1 MFKGW
6 VEGRAVAETVLEAQG
21 DASAQQLADTGHA
34 VLELDSVLAS
44 LIACQDTRTL
54 EACLVELLLD
64 RTSAHSVYVAVL
76 DESGKFMEVTTARGS
91 IAQRQFGRRF
101 EVAQAVLGG
110 AWHNASVDN
119 KTITDPPWLESEEEG
134 QVFALPLT
142 VDDAVVAVVGLLSA
156 SGSQDFASEV
166 PLVRRIGR
174 VASIAMANTRLLDS
188 TRQSLANTR
197 ALADLGQI
205 LSASKTTDE
214 ACTTAFDM
222 LSSTLQLWRITF
234 HLANAR
240 GELEPHVCW
249 CADNGGERGTH
260 FLDKATLKQS
270 IAQWTFDTNRSAFL
284 SRMDEDPRQDPA
296 IHAMRKRLGIGS
308 AVSVPM
314 RKQGTVFGVAVMVR
328 RRETQDFDESEVALF
343 KSVVSQLS
351 VFAEKQDLSEKLAH
365 EAFHDPLTDLANRAL
380 LKRELE
386 QGIEGRDALEHTFS
400 VMYIDL
406 DGFKPVNDTH
416 GHAIGDRLLKM
427 VAQRLKV
434 TLSNDDLLAR
444 IGGDEFAVVVRQR
457 ASEADIAARILAC
470 LSTPFDTG
478 SASVT
483 IGASIGVSRF
493 PEHSSTVDGLLA
505 CADEAM
511 YAAKNSG
518 KNCMRVFEDQSVQ
531 SSPDQVQLLMDLSVA
546 IDKEQL
552 ELVYQPQVR
561 FSDGAV
567 IGVEAL
573 IRWQHPERGV
583 LLPAEFLPL
592 ANESGVIDQIGRW
605 VLEEA
610 MSQLARWRS
619 TPQKDLRISINVAT
633 SDIQRGDFSDQVLSA
648 LSRHGVPGHLV
659 ELELTE
665 SIKLYEI
672 DSLVRQ
678 LSILRASGVRIAIDG
693 FGAGYSSLSSLQT
706 MPLDVLKFDRSFIKQ
721 LDNNG
726 DEPSIG
732 KTLLLV
738 ASGLGLETVTTGVE
752 LAEQADLMAGLECD
766 RVQGFLFS
774 GPVTADKLDS
784 VSARIKKRLRDRVQ
798 KNRAA

>member
-1 MFKGW
+1 
-6 VEGRAVAETVLEAQG
+6 
-21 DASAQQLADTGHA
+21 
-34 VLELDSVLAS
+34 
-44 LIACQDTRTL
+44 
-54 EACLVELLLD
+54 
-64 RTSAHSVYVAVL
+64 
-76 DESGKFMEVTTARGS
+76 
-91 IAQRQFGRRF
+91 
-101 EVAQAVLGG
+101 
-110 AWHNASVDN
+110 
-119 KTITDPPWLESEEEG
+119 
-134 QVFALPLT
+134 LT

-197 ALADLGQI
+197 ALADLGQV

-416 GHAIGDRLLKM
+416 
-427 VAQRLKV
+427 
-434 TLSNDDLLAR
+434 
-444 IGGDEFAVVVRQR
+444 
-457 ASEADIAARILAC
+457 
-470 LSTPFDTG
+470 LSTPFATG

-633 SDIQRGDFSDQVLSA
+633 SDIQRGDFSEQVLSA

-721 LDNNG
+721 LDKNG